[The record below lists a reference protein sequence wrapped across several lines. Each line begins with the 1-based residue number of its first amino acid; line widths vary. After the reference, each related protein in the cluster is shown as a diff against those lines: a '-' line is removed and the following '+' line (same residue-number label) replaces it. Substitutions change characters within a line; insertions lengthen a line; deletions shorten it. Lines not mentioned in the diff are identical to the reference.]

1 MLRTVL
7 SHVNSRHEG
16 GEDLTPAKT
25 ARERVLEVAGEL
37 FYREGVRAVGIDT
50 IIARSGVAKMSLY
63 RNFASKDELIVAYL
77 EERDRQFF
85 SRWDRAVGEEGLDPR
100 VRLMGLVSATI
111 ERVRRPEYRGCPFL
125 NTSAE
130 FPDAAHPAR
139 AAIEAHRREVRERLL
154 GLCRGLD
161 GRRAETL
168 TTQLIVLM
176 DGVYASGGSLE
187 DTSGASLMA
196 AAEVLIDAQFTRPGR
211 RSSPPRSP
219 AA

>member
-1 MLRTVL
+1 M
-7 SHVNSRHEG
+7 
-16 GEDLTPAKT
+16 DLTPAKT

-85 SRWDRAVGEEGLDPR
+85 SRWDEAVGSTDLDPR
-100 VRLMGLVSATI
+100 ARLRALVGATI
-111 ERVRRPEYRGCPFL
+111 ERVRRPGYRGCPFL

-139 AAIEAHRREVRERLL
+139 AIIDAHRREVRERLL

-161 GRRAETL
+161 SQHAESL

-176 DGVYASGGSLE
+176 DGVYASAGSL
-187 DTSGASLMA
+187 DDPAAAALMS
-196 AAEVLIDAQFTRPGR
+196 AAEVLIEAQFTRSR
-211 RSSPPRSP
+211 KRSSSP
-219 AA
+219 GSAAG

>member
-1 MLRTVL
+1 M
-7 SHVNSRHEG
+7 
-16 GEDLTPAKT
+16 TPVKS

-50 IIARSGVAKMSLY
+50 IVARSGVAKMSLY

-85 SRWDRAVGEEGLDPR
+85 SRWDQAVGDEGLDPR
-100 VRLMGLVSATI
+100 VRLKGLVAATT

-125 NTSAE
+125 NASAE

-139 AAIEAHRREVRERLL
+139 AIIEAHRRGVRTRLL
-154 GLCRGLD
+154 DLCRGLD
-161 GRRAETL
+161 GPRAESL

-176 DGVYASGGSLE
+176 DGVYASAGTL
-187 DTSGASLMA
+187 DDASAASVMA
-196 AAEVLIDAQFTRPGR
+196 AAELLIESQFRRPR
-211 RSSPPRSP
+211 
-219 AA
+219 

>member
-1 MLRTVL
+1 
-7 SHVNSRHEG
+7 
-16 GEDLTPAKT
+16 LTPAKP

-85 SRWDRAVGEEGLDPR
+85 SRWDQAVGAEELDPR
-100 VRLMGLVSATI
+100 VRLKGLVAATV

-130 FPDAAHPAR
+130 FPDSDHPAR
-139 AAIEAHRREVRERLL
+139 AIIDAHRREVRGRLL

-161 GRRAETL
+161 GLRAETL
-168 TTQLIVLM
+168 TIQLIVLM
-176 DGVYASGGSLE
+176 DGVYASAGPL
-187 DTSGASLMA
+187 DDASGAFVMA
-196 AAEVLIDAQFTRPGR
+196 AAEVLIDAQFARPGR
-211 RSSPPRSP
+211 RSSPHGSP
-219 AA
+219 AR